1 MDLHEEII
9 DVDTASGPMAVVHK
23 RPASGETKGRIG
35 IFFDA
40 PGIRDSTHDFAARL
54 AGDGFEVVVP
64 DLYHR
69 HERLFHLVRSGDA
82 TPTADHVARMR
93 ELMSTLDDA
102 EIQQDM
108 DDATAAVSWTDG
120 PVGVWGF
127 CLGARAVFRAM
138 MRQPERFVA
147 GAMSH
152 PSFLVDDQP
161 DSPHLTASG
170 LTGSLS
176 IGIGT
181 EDKVQSVERNTPF
194 FDAVAPLDGVDL
206 QIFEGA
212 DHGFTWPA
220 EPGYH
225 AEAAT
230 TCYTSGTQLFAR
242 LLVL

>member
-1 MDLHEEII
+1 MELHEEVI
-9 DVDTASGPMAVVHK
+9 DVETASGPMAVVHK
-23 RPASGETKGRIG
+23 RPATGETKGRIG

-40 PGIRDSTHDFAARL
+40 PGIRDSTHEFAARL
-54 AGDGFEVVVP
+54 AADGFAVVVP

-69 HERLFHLVRSGDA
+69 HERLFHVVRSGGA
-82 TPTADHVARMR
+82 TPTADQFGRMR
-93 ELMSTLDDA
+93 ELMGTLDDA

-138 MRQPERFVA
+138 TRQPDRFVA

-152 PSFLVDDQP
+152 PSFLVDDQA
-161 DSPHLTASG
+161 DSPHLTAGTLSG
-170 LTGSLS
+170 PLS

-181 EDKVQSVERNTPF
+181 EDEVQSIAMNTPF
-194 FDAVAPLDGVDL
+194 FDAATPLDGVEL
-206 QIFEGA
+206 RIFDGA
-212 DHGFTWPA
+212 DHGFSWPA

-230 TCYTSGTQLFAR
+230 TCYAKGVELFTAS
-242 LLVL
+242 L